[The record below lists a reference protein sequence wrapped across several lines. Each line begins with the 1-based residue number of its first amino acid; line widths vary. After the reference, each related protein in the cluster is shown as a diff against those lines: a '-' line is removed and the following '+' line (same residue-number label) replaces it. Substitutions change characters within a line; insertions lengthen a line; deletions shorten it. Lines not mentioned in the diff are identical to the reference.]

1 MKLSRPGIMRLSEMI
16 CGNEA
21 FPHFPHRSSS
31 FLTKFFIDL
40 DFVHDGS
47 TRAVWIQDTL
57 NDLNDKEESN
67 SQIPNRDLCR
77 VIGSLVN
84 PDHFL
89 FDDNLEHDKAII
101 DVNKVLKSSGLTLK
115 IQRNGQSI
123 IVLLNGEYISTET
136 KEVDAIRKIYFLPL
150 MYLEYL

>member
-1 MKLSRPGIMRLSEMI
+1 MI

-21 FPHFPHRSSS
+21 FPHFPYRSSS

-40 DFVHDGS
+40 DYVHDGS
-47 TRAVWIQDTL
+47 TRAVWVQDTL

-67 SQIPNRDLCR
+67 SQVPNRDLCR

-101 DVNKVLKSSGLTLK
+101 DVNKVLKSSGLTVK
-115 IQRNGQSI
+115 TQRNGQSI

-136 KEVDAIRKIYFLPL
+136 KQVDAIRKIYFLPL